1 MKILLVGA
9 TGKLGGAVAKVL
21 AEQAMPFRCLVRK
34 TADITQ
40 LRQLNPELVQGD
52 VRDGAALAEAMAGI
66 DAVISSFTTRL
77 PPKTAGDFWEVDYG
91 GNLSLIRLAQANAVK
106 KYIFV
111 SYWGLAKFSNFEHGK
126 VKKMVEDL
134 LMVSGLDY
142 TVFRVTTLAT
152 DLVHLMGNN
161 LKKRGFSP
169 MLMKR
174 EERVRPI
181 LVEDLARCMVNALSN
196 TNASRKIIEI
206 GGEDEY
212 TFEELRELYCKAL
225 GKNVRFIYLPLPL
238 ARFIAATVDYFTGDR
253 YNAKGLVSAF
263 SGGSTCDI
271 TEAKKIFNIP
281 FGNFRDYLMDYFAQR
296 Q

>member
-1 MKILLVGA
+1 MKVLLVGA
-9 TGKLGGAVAKVL
+9 TGKLGGAVAKAL
-21 AEQAMPFRCLVRK
+21 AEQSIPFRCLVRK
-34 TADITQ
+34 TADITK
-40 LRQLNPELVQGD
+40 LRQLNPELVHGD
-52 VRDGAALAEAMAGI
+52 VRDGVARVEAMAGI

-106 KYIFV
+106 KFIFV

-134 LMVSGLDY
+134 LTVSGLDY

-181 LVEDLARCMVNALSN
+181 LVEDLARCMVNALN
-196 TNASRKIIEI
+196 NPGASRKVIEI
-206 GGEDEY
+206 GGEDDY

-238 ARFIAATVDYFTGDR
+238 ARFIAATVDYLTGDR
-253 YNAKGLVSAF
+253 FNAKGLVSAF

-271 TEAKKIFNIP
+271 TEAKRIFNIP
-281 FGNFRDYLMDYFAQR
+281 FGNFRDYLMGYFAQR

>member
-1 MKILLVGA
+1 MKVLLVGA

-21 AEQAMPFRCLVRK
+21 AEQSIPFSCLVRK
-34 TADITQ
+34 TADTTK
-40 LRQLNPELVQGD
+40 LLQLNPELVQGD

-225 GKNVRFIYLPLPL
+225 GKNVRFIYLSLPL
-238 ARFIAATVDYFTGDR
+238 ARFIAATVDYLTGDR
-253 YNAKGLVSAF
+253 YNAKGMVSAF

-271 TEAKKIFNIP
+271 TDAKRICNIP
-281 FGNFRDYLMDYFAQR
+281 FGNFRDYLMDYFTQK
-296 Q
+296 

>member
-1 MKILLVGA
+1 
-9 TGKLGGAVAKVL
+9 
-21 AEQAMPFRCLVRK
+21 
-34 TADITQ
+34 
-40 LRQLNPELVQGD
+40 
-52 VRDGAALAEAMAGI
+52 
-66 DAVISSFTTRL
+66 
-77 PPKTAGDFWEVDYG
+77 
-91 GNLSLIRLAQANAVK
+91 
-106 KYIFV
+106 
-111 SYWGLAKFSNFEHGK
+111 
-126 VKKMVEDL
+126 
-134 LMVSGLDY
+134 
-142 TVFRVTTLAT
+142 VTTLAT

-161 LKKRGFSP
+161 LKKRGVSP

-174 EERVRPI
+174 DERVRPI

-238 ARFIAATVDYFTGDR
+238 ARFIAATVDYCTGDR

-271 TEAKKIFNIP
+271 AEAKRIFNIP
-281 FGNFRDYLMDYFAQR
+281 FGNFRDYLMDYFAR
-296 Q
+296 R